1 MSMFTPAL
9 NLVIR
14 RQHSV
19 VSDEQL
25 EAHGITRQR
34 RRTLFANGVFD
45 TIHRGVYILSSA
57 EHTVEARSVAACLAN
72 PRLVICGTTAGRIMR
87 LRKMVGDDIHAMAL
101 NACPQ
106 LAGVVTHRTNHL
118 LDSDIDIRPDG
129 IRILRPPRLAH
140 NLADH
145 VDDSGFESV
154 LEQLLDRRELTVPE
168 LFAADRELRKRGRD
182 GAARFA
188 RVLAKRPAFAK
199 PKNSDLEVRVLRAL
213 AGRGLLL
220 VPQYEITLK
229 DGSVIHPDGAD
240 PARRFGVEVDHVTWH
255 GGRRVT
261 VYDKWRDRQTI
272 LLGWQIP
279 RVTDE
284 DLRTRFHQTINEL
297 VELYEARAA
306 A

>member
-72 PRLVICGTTAGRIMR
+72 PRLVICGTTA
-87 LRKMVGDDIHAMAL
+87 
-101 NACPQ
+101 
-106 LAGVVTHRTNHL
+106 
-118 LDSDIDIRPDG
+118 
-129 IRILRPPRLAH
+129 
-140 NLADH
+140 
-145 VDDSGFESV
+145 GFESV

-255 GGRRVT
+255 GGCRVT